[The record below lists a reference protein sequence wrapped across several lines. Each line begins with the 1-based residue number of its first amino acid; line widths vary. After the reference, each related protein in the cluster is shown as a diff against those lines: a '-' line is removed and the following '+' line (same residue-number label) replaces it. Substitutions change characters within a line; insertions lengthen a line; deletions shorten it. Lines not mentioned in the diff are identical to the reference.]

1 MSIIDTILTK
11 VTRKIMRRGKIKKFL
26 DPNIPNINLQ
36 FIQSL
41 YLFQAINYYWEEI
54 LLDSPHIE
62 EISEFINFF
71 LTSKSEETV
80 EDIKK
85 FSKLYIKTRIQK
97 TPGIITYPY
106 NYIIANKIISILFSL
121 KDDPEEMMIGFWEDY
136 WTLLQDFYL
145 TVLNLPPAL
154 TYIIF
159 LKYVNKNLIGPNT
172 EKIDKIPR
180 YITEISCFFEVF
192 RKNLLKKQIKP

>member
-54 LLDSPHIE
+54 LLDSTHNE

-71 LTSKSEETV
+71 LTSKSE
-80 EDIKK
+80 
-85 FSKLYIKTRIQK
+85 
-97 TPGIITYPY
+97 
-106 NYIIANKIISILFSL
+106 
-121 KDDPEEMMIGFWEDY
+121 
-136 WTLLQDFYL
+136 
-145 TVLNLPPAL
+145 
-154 TYIIF
+154 
-159 LKYVNKNLIGPNT
+159 
-172 EKIDKIPR
+172 
-180 YITEISCFFEVF
+180 
-192 RKNLLKKQIKP
+192 